1 MSAPP
6 IMETKDLTVKFG
18 GHVAVNSVSLQVEPF
33 SVKSIIGPN
42 GAGKTTLFNLISGQ
56 LKPTGGRVFF
66 KSTDITGLGPAQRT
80 DTGNRSIFSAY
91 QYLPEANRA

>member
-6 IMETKDLTVKFG
+6 IMETRDLTIKFG
-18 GHVAVNSVSLQVEPF
+18 GHLAVDSVSLQVEPF

-66 KSTDITGLGPAQRT
+66 KGSDITGPWTGPT
-80 DTGNRSIFSAY
+80 NDTGDRPIFSAY